1 MRLSEHSDLQWHLW
15 AVSVSGETHR
25 NNPCQENKT
34 CLYLPLR
41 CQSCSTTKCLGSFL
55 LISLPL
61 GLELTFPD
69 HTIMEFIAP
78 VVWGTFCLVK
88 GVSLGHLEDWSAIMV
103 SEVGSLPWD
112 SLVSSHRL
120 VKLAESWC
128 HHPYTLANSLPFHLS
143 CFWRHLGEAGAAV
156 RASSTSTVISHP
168 EDFPSFNSLVLTFVF
183 RCSLLFVS
191 SVKRKL
197 YQTRGEIFD

>member
-1 MRLSEHSDLQWHLW
+1 M
-15 AVSVSGETHR
+15 
-25 NNPCQENKT
+25 
-34 CLYLPLR
+34 
-41 CQSCSTTKCLGSFL
+41 GSFL

-88 GVSLGHLEDWSAIMV
+88 GVSLGYLEDWSAIMV

-120 VKLAESWC
+120 VKLAES
-128 HHPYTLANSLPFHLS
+128 
-143 CFWRHLGEAGAAV
+143 
-156 RASSTSTVISHP
+156 
-168 EDFPSFNSLVLTFVF
+168 
-183 RCSLLFVS
+183 
-191 SVKRKL
+191 
-197 YQTRGEIFD
+197 